1 MADLAQVVATFGQVL
16 HVAGI
21 PATPERRTRFA
32 QAVVAIDPKQVTELY
47 WAGRVTLLSSR
58 EQIEIYDSVF
68 NQVFRGIVD
77 LTDISDPVQTPNPEN
92 ARESG
97 DQQPARDNSSEQNPK
112 QNSAGSSST
121 PGEKSDEGDDTQP
134 PSLLA
139 PASQDER
146 LKDTNFSDC
155 TEEELDLIAS
165 LVAKLPLVPPRR
177 ASRRSKR
184 HHHGQVID
192 MRATIRHSYAT
203 AGDPV
208 DLRHRKQKDRPRRVV
223 LIADVSG
230 SMQPYSRIY
239 LHLMLGA
246 VRALHAEAF
255 VFATRLTRL
264 TKFLAIGDPDT
275 AYRRV
280 SQNTPDWFGGTRIGK
295 TLMEFIRDHGQRG
308 IARGAVIVIVSDGWE
323 MDNPELLGQAM
334 QRLSRLSHHIIWV
347 NPRKAATNYEP
358 LVGGMAA
365 ALPFVDTFVSGHSLR
380 ALQEV
385 MDAIRNA
392 RDRSSAS
399 FSDRLVKEQQLA

>member
-1 MADLAQVVATFGQVL
+1 MADLAEIVATFGQVL

-21 PATPERRTRFA
+21 QATPERRARFA
-32 QAVVAIDPKQVTELY
+32 QAVIDIDPKQVTQLY

-58 EQIEIYDSVF
+58 EQIEIYDLAF
-68 NQVFRGIVD
+68 NQVFRGIID
-77 LTDISDPVQTPNPEN
+77 LTDTDEVDPTPNPEN
-92 ARESG
+92 PRESG
-97 DQQPARDNSSEQNPK
+97 DQQPARETSDQTSNPG
-112 QNSAGSSST
+112 SAGSSGT
-121 PGEKSDEGDDTQP
+121 PGEKSNEDDESDL

-139 PASQDER
+139 PASNDER
-146 LKDTNFSDC
+146 LKDSNFSEC
-155 TEEELDLIAS
+155 TPEELNLIAA
-165 LVAKLPLVPPRR
+165 LVSKLPLVPPRR
-177 ASRRSKR
+177 PSRRSKR
-184 HHHGQVID
+184 HHRGQSID
-192 MRATIRHSYAT
+192 MRSTISHSYAHG
-203 AGDPV
+203 GDPV
-208 DLRHRKQKDRPRRVV
+208 DLRYRNKKDRPRRVV
-223 LIADVSG
+223 LVADVSG
-230 SMQPYSRIY
+230 SMEPYSRIY

-264 TKFLAIGDPDT
+264 TKFLAIGDPDV

-280 SQNTPDWFGGTRIGK
+280 AQNTPDWFGGTRIGK

-323 MDNPELLGQAM
+323 TDDPAILGQAM
-334 QRLSRLSHHIIWV
+334 QRLSRLAHHIIWV
-347 NPRKAATNYEP
+347 NPRKAAASYEP

-392 RDRSSAS
+392 QNRSAMKFQKQAS
-399 FSDRLVKEQQLA
+399 